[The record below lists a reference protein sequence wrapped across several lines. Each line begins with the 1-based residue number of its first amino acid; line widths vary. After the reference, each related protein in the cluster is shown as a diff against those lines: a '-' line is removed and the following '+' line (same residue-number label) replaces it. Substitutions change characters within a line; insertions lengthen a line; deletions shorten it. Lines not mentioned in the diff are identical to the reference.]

1 MEITQ
6 KYSFRFQIMTSKKYV
21 YICSLVIKIIHK
33 MIPSYDCK
41 ITADNISERTH
52 GNVQNL
58 LKKINSSQFSN
69 CYIVKI

>member
-1 MEITQ
+1 
-6 KYSFRFQIMTSKKYV
+6 
-21 YICSLVIKIIHK
+21 

-58 LKKINSSQFSN
+58 LKKINSSQFKN